1 MAVKMRGERGKVDIK
16 RDWGVLRYTLFFFF
30 FFFGILSHTIFV
42 NRPSSRWPFACC
54 LTVLVCII
62 AWLTPVASLTLSSS
76 LSRTIPTFGV
86 FAEIRWC
93 RICNRFD
100 QPSKCTCLSSAKTKT
115 LQKCWKKTGKTA
127 NVLGFVDVAVLS
139 W

>member
-1 MAVKMRGERGKVDIK
+1 MRGERGKVDIK
-16 RDWGVLRYTLFFFF
+16 RDWGVLRYTLFFVFCFF
-30 FFFGILSHTIFV
+30 LCILSHTIFV